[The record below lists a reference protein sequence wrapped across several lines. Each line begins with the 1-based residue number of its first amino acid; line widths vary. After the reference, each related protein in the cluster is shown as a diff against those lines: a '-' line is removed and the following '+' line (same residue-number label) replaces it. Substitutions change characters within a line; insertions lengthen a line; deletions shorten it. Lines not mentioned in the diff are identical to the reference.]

1 MAIEDYFEE
10 NVVIKR
16 NIPTTSGMGANV
28 DDWSTHL
35 TIMGLIRPIR
45 GEELEMFKRVGVDV
59 DYRLY
64 CLPIDISEADR
75 IEFEGIVYE
84 IKFIYNP
91 MSMDRWFQIDLKR
104 LF

>member
-1 MAIEDYFEE
+1 LAIEDYFEE
-10 NVVIKR
+10 NVIIKR

-59 DYRLY
+59 DYRLD
-64 CLPIDISEADR
+64 CGVSDILEKDR
-75 IEFEGIVYE
+75 VEFEGITYE
-84 IKFIYNP
+84 VKFVYNP
-91 MSMDRWFQIDLKR
+91 MNFDRWLHIDLKR